1 MSYHQ
6 KFYFGF
12 SLISEISKQIRLDDV
27 LRVLEIVGFTK
38 PSEECFS
45 SCHECETKKLYW
57 VPTMTKSNIR
67 PSDSALRC
75 STTEPQRLSF
85 SLSHAYDRRKTNFS
99 ISLLRSKFYHLSNSI
114 YKQDAL
120 NIADPSS
127 ACWMRELR
135 NGLARYRMSGKGCH
149 NSCKTNRTVCSIL
162 RSRKASAVSTENPN
176 YDRWE
181 SHIHLHWTFNHL
193 ICKVIG
199 CLLN

>member
-1 MSYHQ
+1 MTFFVCWKSLASQNPQ
-6 KFYFGF
+6 KNVFRLVTSVRQRNYIE
-12 SLISEISKQIRLDDV
+12 SLQWLNQTSD
-27 LRVLEIVGFTK
+27 LRI
-38 PSEECFS
+38 PRC
-45 SCHECETKKLYW
+45 
-57 VPTMTKSNIR
+57 
-67 PSDSALRC
+67 DAL
-75 STTEPQRLSF
+75 L
-85 SLSHAYDRRKTNFS
+85 LSHRDCRFLCPMLMTRRKTNFS
-99 ISLLRSKFYHLSNSI
+99 ISLPRSKFYHLSNSI
-114 YKQDAL
+114 YKQDAI

-176 YDRWE
+176 YDRWK

>member
-1 MSYHQ
+1 M
-6 KFYFGF
+6 
-12 SLISEISKQIRLDDV
+12 ISEISKQIRLDDV

-45 SCHECETKKLYW
+45 SCHECEKKKLYW
-57 VPTMTKSNIR
+57 VPTRTKSNIR
-67 PSDSALRC
+67 PSDSAEL
-75 STTEPQRLSF
+75 QRLSF
-85 SLSHAYDRRKTNFS
+85 SLSHAYDKTKNKF
-99 ISLLRSKFYHLSNSI
+99 LYFFTALKFYHLSNSI
-114 YKQDAL
+114 YKQDAI
-120 NIADPSS
+120 NIVDPSS

-135 NGLARYRMSGKGCH
+135 NGLAYYRMSGKGYH

-176 YDRWE
+176 YDRCE